1 MIDAVFDRKQEDV
14 ERALM
19 LNRKYIN
26 GTLTE
31 AEKTEWLSGLKGAL
45 NAKDLNRIETNCGI
59 VAENIAVVVQ
69 TKSWER
75 KSIPRAS
82 DFERIC
88 SNIERIRSSY
98 ATLKT
103 TPETPEQ
110 PLNTFQKW
118 NDIEKILFDVD
129 MIYRRTTDAFIFCGE
144 SYAGEDIGVI

>member
-19 LNRKYIN
+19 LNRKYID

-45 NAKDLNRIETNCGI
+45 NANDLNRIETNCDT
-59 VAENIAVVVQ
+59 VAENIAVVVH
-69 TKSWER
+69 TKLWER

-118 NDIEKILFDVD
+118 NDIEEILFDVD
-129 MIYRRTTDAFIFCGE
+129 MIYHRTMDAFIYCGE

>member
-1 MIDAVFDRKQEDV
+1 MINAVFDRKQEDV

-19 LNRKYIN
+19 LNRKYID

-31 AEKTEWLSGLKGAL
+31 TEKTEWLSGLKGAL
-45 NAKDLNRIETNCGI
+45 NVNDLNRIETNCGI
-59 VAENIAVVVQ
+59 VAENIAVVVH

-75 KSIPRAS
+75 KNIPRAS

-110 PLNTFQKW
+110 PLNTLQKW

-129 MIYRRTTDAFIFCGE
+129 MIYHRTMDAFIYCGE